1 MRILIYGAGVIGS
14 LYAALFSEAG
24 VETAVCARGQ
34 RLNDL
39 RSNGLRYEK
48 GGIVR
53 TANVRVLAALPEN
66 DIYDFI
72 FLTVRENQLHEA
84 LMQLRENKSP
94 CIVTMVNS
102 LEDYDRWERLCGI
115 GRILPAFPGA
125 GGGFEDGVLHAAL
138 TPRLIQPTTFGILSP
153 SQKPEAKQ
161 LEMLFKRAK
170 IPYQQVTDMHAWQL
184 CHLAMVVPIAD
195 AYYETDDPANVGADR
210 TAMAHTAKALREN
223 FRTLAQNGVHLSP
236 AKMQIFRILPLPVLR
251 LALKITFQSS
261 FGDVFMYR
269 HAMKA
274 PDEMRQLHGQF
285 YGYLSG
291 IDKRCI
297 EKSTGV
303 KEKL

>member
-14 LYAALFSEAG
+14 LYAALFAETG
-24 VETAVCARGQ
+24 VETAVYARGQ
-34 RLNDL
+34 RLQNL
-39 RSNGLRYEK
+39 KQNRLRYEK
-48 GGIVR
+48 NGTVR
-53 TANVRVLAALPEN
+53 TANVRVLEALPKD

-84 LMQLRENKSP
+84 LTQLRSNKSP

-102 LEDYDRWERLCGI
+102 LEDYRIWEQLCGV

-153 SQKPEAKQ
+153 KQEAEAKQ
-161 LEMLFKRAK
+161 LKALFKRAR
-170 IPYQQVTDMHAWQL
+170 IPYQQVKDMHAWQL

-210 TAMAHTAKALREN
+210 RIMAHTAKTLREN
-223 FRTLAQNGVHLSP
+223 FRALARSGVHLSP
-236 AKMQIFRILPLPVLR
+236 AKMQMFRFLPLFLLR
-251 LALKITFQSS
+251 PALKITFQSS

-274 PDEMRQLHGQF
+274 PDEMRQLHEQF
-285 YGYLSG
+285 YEYLSG
-291 IDKRCI
+291 IRHRAD
-297 EKSTGV
+297 
-303 KEKL
+303 